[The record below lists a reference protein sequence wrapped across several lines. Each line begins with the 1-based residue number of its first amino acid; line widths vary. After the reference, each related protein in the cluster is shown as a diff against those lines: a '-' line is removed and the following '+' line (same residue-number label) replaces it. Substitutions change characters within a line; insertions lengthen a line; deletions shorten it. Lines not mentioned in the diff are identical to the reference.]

1 MHPDRDDV
9 RLSER
14 ERRAIADLEAA
25 FAEEAIRLTRGQDRP
40 RPKVRE
46 WIGPAAL
53 VSGGTMLLALATL
66 GSLWLIVLGSML
78 MVGGVA
84 LLATR

>member
-1 MHPDRDDV
+1 MPPDRDEV

-14 ERRAIADLEAA
+14 ERRAIAELEDA
-25 FAEEAIRLTRGQDRP
+25 FAQEEARLGRGVDDP
-40 RPKVRE
+40 HSGVRQ

-53 VSGGTMLLALATL
+53 VSSGTMLMALATL

-78 MVGGVA
+78 MVGGIA

>member
-1 MHPDRDDV
+1 MPSDRDDV

-14 ERRAIADLEAA
+14 ERRAIAELEAA
-25 FAEEAIRLTRGQDRP
+25 FAQEEARLGRGVDGS
-40 RPKVRE
+40 RPKVPP

-53 VSGGTMLLALATL
+53 VSSGMMLMALATL
-66 GSLWLIVLGSML
+66 GSLWLVVLGSML
-78 MVGGVA
+78 LVGGIA